1 MSSFPTNYVYNNGV
15 TDVMYFP
22 GLTEMA
28 MQFGTL
34 GFSPYQSAIA
44 TVAQIALVN
53 SATATIRNTAQ
64 GELLSSKSPNY
75 NFPLQMAYT
84 TDVTRMKDRFILK
97 LYSPR
102 TNRNEINPFESVGGL
117 IKDIGIVAGD
127 VSGITSLGTSLIN
140 KIPGAGMVGLIY
152 EGVKGNIGDVANM
165 FGDKVA
171 SAAAKQTSLTS
182 GRMMDYLENG
192 QEAFYEKTESGASDP
207 NNVLANTHGKYYY
220 TEIILPMPQEQI
232 VDSHSHTIGGAQLS
246 PIQMGLNIAES
257 AVNFFVNQRREKD
270 TSNKK
275 DLRNFN
281 PNTTDIVGYLKN
293 YASAKT
299 RLAINPMAENL
310 YQSPVARQWQ
320 FTFNY
325 IPTNKNDYDTFIQ
338 MIEKIKQHS
347 YPTLTAD
354 ELLYNFPGT
363 CDFFMSINNGKFEE
377 TSGGTLPHNKKPCFI
392 SDVQI
397 SYLNGTGTYT
407 HFWDG
412 NPTSIVLTITLIESQ
427 LLTREDFLDKK
438 TRQEIEDGTYVPTP
452 VEEPLPHMTAHESML
467 G

>member
-1 MSSFPTNYVYNNGV
+1 MSSFPTNYIYNNGV
-15 TDVMYFP
+15 TDDAYFP

-102 TNRNEINPFESVGGL
+102 TNRNEINPFENTGKF

-140 KIPGAGMVGLIY
+140 NVIDKIPGAGMAGLIY
-152 EGVKGNIGDVANM
+152 EGIKGNIGDVANT
-165 FGDKVA
+165 FGNSIAEAA
-171 SAAAKQTSLTS
+171 SKTSLTS

-207 NNVLANTHGKYYY
+207 ANITKDDVDNYHY

-232 VDSHSHTIGGAQLS
+232 IDSHSHTIGGAQLS

-363 CDFFMSINNGKFEE
+363 CDFHMAINNER
-377 TSGGTLPHNKKPCFI
+377 SSVLSYNKRPCFI

-407 HFWDG
+407 HFHDG
-412 NPTSIVLTITLIESQ
+412 SPTSIVLTITLIETQ
-427 LLTREDFLDKK
+427 LLTREDFIDKNTLD
-438 TRQEIEDGTYVPTP
+438 EIKNGTYVPTP
-452 VEEPLPHMTAHESML
+452 VEEPLPNMYEAQHQSML

>member
-22 GLTEMA
+22 GITEMA

-44 TVAQIALVN
+44 TVGQIALVN

-64 GELLSSKSPNY
+64 GELLSSKSPTY
-75 NFPLQMAYT
+75 SFPLQMSYT

-102 TNRNEINPFESVGGL
+102 TNRNEINPFGSVGDFF
-117 IKDIGIVAGD
+117 KDIAGVAGD

-140 KIPGAGMVGLIY
+140 KIPGAGMAGLIY

-171 SAAAKQTSLTS
+171 SAAKQTSLTS

-192 QEAFYEKTESGASDP
+192 QEAFYEKTESGSDDP
-207 NNVLANTHGKYYY
+207 TNITKDEVQSYHY

-246 PIQMGLNIAES
+246 PIQMGINIAES
-257 AVNFFVNQRREKD
+257 ALNFFVNQRREKD

-281 PNTTDIVGYLKN
+281 PNSTDILGYLKN

-338 MIEKIKQHS
+338 LIEKIKQHS

-363 CDFFMSINNGKFEE
+363 CDFHMAINNERN
-377 TSGGTLPHNKKPCFI
+377 SVLSYNKKPCFI

-412 NPTSIVLTITLIESQ
+412 SPTSIVLTITLIETQ

-438 TRQEIEDGTYVPTP
+438 TFEEIKNGTYVPTA
-452 VEEPLPHMTAHESML
+452 VEEPLPNMYEAQHQSML